1 MIEPN
6 NKKLGHDFLTKFVY
20 HIKKICLSY
29 KKNLFII

>member
-20 HIKKICLSY
+20 HIKKIDDVDDV
-29 KKNLFII
+29 NLK